1 MRLLQKNTKYL
12 LKVLP
17 LVLLAC
23 TILFFILLKIQT
35 QHLQEVQ
42 LLLKQENVLRKFNT
56 GELQSS
62 ESIIG
67 EYEIS
72 AGKYI
77 PPGAYK
83 RPTDTLIY
91 YASRN
96 EYVPFQM
103 RAVDVTRN
111 NKVFQLTTFVSS
123 VEISH
128 LMVAVLGS
136 QILIY
141 LILFYS
147 IFRINTRLSKT
158 LWHPF
163 YETMDRLK
171 EYDINVH
178 HALQLDQKTGI
189 SEFNELNSVIHELSE
204 RNHQAYVNQKQFV
217 ENASHEIQTPL
228 AIIRSKVELLM
239 EQSDITQDTAALI
252 LEIADANNR
261 LSNLNTTLILLSK
274 IQNHQFL
281 TTEIVDLSLL
291 IRITLQNF
299 SQYYLEAMPAVK
311 SDIKENVTVKAN
323 KELMDILVSNLVKNA
338 IVHNIPGGYISISLS
353 KNKLKIENSGLPL
366 KDAPEAMFERFR
378 TADGNKRT
386 TGLGLA
392 LVRQITEY
400 HGYQISYNYKGET
413 HTLSIE
419 FSP

>member
-1 MRLLQKNTKYL
+1 MRLLQKNTRYL
-12 LKVLP
+12 LKILP

-62 ESIIG
+62 ESIVG
-67 EYEIS
+67 EHEIS
-72 AGKYI
+72 TGKYI
-77 PPGAYK
+77 PPAAYK

-91 YASRN
+91 YPSRN

-103 RAVDVTRN
+103 RTVDVTRN

-163 YETMDRLK
+163 YETMNKLK

-178 HALQLDQKTGI
+178 QALQLNQETGI
-189 SEFNELNSVIHELSE
+189 SEFNELNSVIHELSG
-204 RNHQAYVNQKQFV
+204 RNHQAYINQKQFV

-239 EQSDITQDTAALI
+239 EQSDINQDTAALI

-274 IQNHQFL
+274 IQNRQFL
-281 TTEIVDLSLL
+281 TSETVDLSLL
-291 IRITLQNF
+291 ISIILQNF
-299 SQYYLEAMPAVK
+299 SRYYLEGMPTVK
-311 SDIKENVTVKAN
+311 SDINENVTLIAN
-323 KELMDILVSNLVKNA
+323 KELMDILLSNLVKNA

-353 KNKLKIENSGLPL
+353 KRKLLIENSGLPL
-366 KDAPEAMFERFR
+366 NDTPETMFERFR

-392 LVRQITEY
+392 LAKQITDL
-400 HGYQISYNYKGET
+400 HGYQTSYHYRDET
-413 HTLSIE
+413 HALIIE
-419 FSP
+419 FRS